1 MEIPTSSFIE
11 TKAVGRRLANLV
23 RPGDVV
29 VLEGG
34 LGAGKTAFAS
44 GLGEGLGV
52 DEPITSPTFLLMRS
66 YDSGFIRLVHVD
78 VYRLGSLGEFDELFA
93 VEEAEEGVLVI
104 EWGDSVVA
112 ALPEDRLTIR
122 FEHKGDDNR
131 LLSFFP
137 RGSWAGRDLVGV
149 SP

>member
-1 MEIPTSSFIE
+1 MEVSTSSFIE

-34 LGAGKTAFAS
+34 LGAGKTAFTS

-52 DEPITSPTFLLMRS
+52 DEPVTSPTFLLMRS
-66 YDSGFIRLVHVD
+66 YDSGFVRLVHVD

-93 VEEAEEGVLVI
+93 LEEAVHGVLVI

-122 FEHKGDDNR
+122 FEHRGDDRR
-131 LLSFFP
+131 LISFLP
-137 RGSWAGRDLVGV
+137 GGSWVDRDLAGV
-149 SP
+149 AR